1 MGRKFWMFLWYY
13 LILSNVKFHVC
24 KGNDFDDGN
33 CKEYKMINEA
43 SYDRSPDSLDGGR
56 PLGFMSTVIKYNNID
71 PTAKNPCFSI
81 SLNDSAHQTVEVL
94 AISFDGNS
102 VVCLKSQPEYNEP
115 TCQSGIRTCTDSAV
129 REDKIKFVF
138 YCEGC
143 EAVYSIWFRITVSPS
158 FEDPLDFEEWC
169 ARDVW
174 YPNSLITVPNVV
186 ITAPMTTPSKATNL
200 NSVMS
205 FPIML
210 TVNLV
215 IIYFQVK

>member
-94 AISFDGNS
+94 
-102 VVCLKSQPEYNEP
+102 
-115 TCQSGIRTCTDSAV
+115 GIRTCTDSAV